1 MPANPAQRF
10 DLPQPDGS
18 TVRARPFGDEF
29 TNGLET
35 LDGYTLI
42 EHGEWW
48 EYARKTAS
56 GDLEP
61 TGLRAGV
68 DDPSGLPRGLRDTS
82 EPPPYSPF
90 GARGALGGPLESD
103 DLISGRAVPAIGIQR
118 SLVILVQFADEPSV
132 TTPAN
137 WSSRFFGATASVD
150 DYYREVSYGKLDFQ
164 AAAESS
170 GTVNDGIVGWLTLPT
185 DQPHMTNFDDTAG
198 SARARTAVIDAIKAS
213 NPFVNYAAYDTSG
226 NGQLSPDELHI
237 TVIMAGLE
245 TATCRPLGSVW
256 GYKSGLGPDSPV
268 VDGVYAG
275 VTYTTFGERQCNG
288 QLRHQATLGIIAHE
302 LGHDLGWPDLYDTDH
317 STDLSSAGGVGSWS
331 LMSYGTW
338 TRTADHQPGED
349 PAHPDAFLKYY
360 QGWLRRP
367 RSSGPSPA
375 VRSPRPRPNRPR
387 FGCSTTRAAS
397 TGRSAAPRG
406 PGCTSWSRTASGS
419 ATTARCPPAA
429 C

>member
-1 MPANPAQRF
+1 MI
-10 DLPQPDGS
+10 S
-18 TVRARPFGDEF
+18 SRA
-29 TNGLET
+29 
-35 LDGYTLI
+35 
-42 EHGEWW
+42 
-48 EYARKTAS
+48 
-56 GDLEP
+56 
-61 TGLRAGV
+61 GLRAGV

-256 GYKSGLGPDSPV
+256 GYNERIWVRIRRWSTASTPASPTPRSGSGS
-268 VDGVYAG
+268 G
-275 VTYTTFGERQCNG
+275 NG
-288 QLRHQATLGIIAHE
+288 QLRHQATIGVIAHE
-302 LGHDLGWPDLYDTDH
+302 LGHDIGWPDEYD
-317 STDLSSAGGVGSWS
+317 SDLSSQNHLSHGLPLGAWS

-360 QGWLRRP
+360 QGLARADRGRRDRHRP
-367 RSSGPSPA
+367 CGPPGA
-375 VRSPRPRPNRPR
+375 RPNRPR

-406 PGCTSWSRTASGS
+406 PGSTSWSRTASGS